1 MPYHYGKS
9 RSRLTKTSF
18 GTSRFNGR
26 SAAKK
31 KQSAARKRVVA
42 KTRKAPVKAIVRN
55 TRAIKRLREE
65 SYGTV
70 QYNTGVS
77 GSFHVMADHPVL
89 HHINNLNMNGYQT
102 GDQQGPEIYR
112 INGTHA
118 EVCSQLMKSDHG
130 TQATHLMTP
139 DILVDRPNGPILKH
153 MRTRLTFQVDAL
165 VNDAHVTIQIIRQK
179 KMPPW
184 GHQQDNIN
192 YLPAGG
198 AAFKRLAGPMATNQL
213 DPKTYEVCA
222 TRKIYI
228 NSKGRT
234 TAADHASAHQYSSY
248 PTTNGIKHCVIDF
261 KPNKVYKQLDT
272 AIDQITGNEDFDVNV
287 TTNHQDVAADM
298 VGSWSYDN
306 IHPLANYWV
315 LITCDKHGNPAA
327 ALTGSEVS
335 VTFKRENWWRDKI
348 A

>member
-1 MPYHYGKS
+1 MGVKLFTRRKGSKYG
-9 RSRLTKTSF
+9 RNLTRRAFT
-18 GTSRFNGR
+18 
-26 SAAKK
+26 KK

-55 TRAIKRLREE
+55 TKAIKRLREE

-70 QYNTGVS
+70 QYNAGVS
-77 GSFHVMADHPVL
+77 GEFHVFTDHPVL
-89 HHINNLNMNGYQT
+89 HHINNLNMNGYET

-118 EVCSQLMKSDHG
+118 EVCAQMMKHDHSSQPN
-130 TQATHLMTP
+130 HLMNP
-139 DILVDRPNGPILKH
+139 DIMHDRPNGPILKH
-153 MRTRLTFQVDAL
+153 MRTRLVFQIDAL

-184 GHQQDNIN
+184 GHQSDATN

-198 AAFKRLAGPMATNQL
+198 AAFKRLAGPMAINKL
-213 DPKTYEVCA
+213 DPKTYEICA
-222 TRKIYI
+222 TRKIWI

-234 TAADHASAHQYSSY
+234 TNADATLAHQYTSY
-248 PTTNGIKHCVIDF
+248 PTTNGLKHCVIDF
-261 KPNKVYKQLDT
+261 KPNKVYKQLDS
-272 AIDQITGNEDFDVNV
+272 AIDQVTGNEDFDINV
-287 TTNHQDVAADM
+287 TDNHHDVAADM

-306 IHPLANYWV
+306 LHPLSNYWV
-315 LITCDKHGNPAA
+315 LISCDKHGNPASTV
-327 ALTGSEVS
+327 TGSDVS
-335 VTFKRENWWRDKI
+335 VSFKRENWWRDKI